1 MNNLLNKNIVSIAMI
16 FMAMLFWSCSDTYK
30 RVGEEA
36 QKKIFPQG
44 IAENFVLTYTEVR
57 EDLEPEDAKS
67 SKVISVLSSPI
78 SKDFTNLKFPYRTFP
93 NGLVLDVY
101 DAENRKSVISAD
113 YGIIYSATNLI
124 DLQGNVVV
132 DGYDGK
138 KLESPQLFYDQIN
151 EWIFTQEKFTY
162 TNPEEGTIMDGE
174 GMDLKYDKSLSY
186 VSAHKTYGFM
196 LIKDE
201 DIKEETNE

>member
-1 MNNLLNKNIVSIAMI
+1 MNKFLENNILSIAMI

-30 RVGEEA
+30 RVGDEA

-44 IAENFVLTYTEVR
+44 IGENFVLTYTESK
-57 EDLEPEDAKS
+57 EKLEPEDSKS

-78 SKDFTNLKFPYRTFP
+78 SEDFTNLIFPYRTFP
-93 NGLVLDVY
+93 DGLVLDIY
-101 DAENRKSVISAD
+101 DAENRKSVIKAD

-132 DGYDGK
+132 DGHDGK
-138 KLESPQLFYDQIN
+138 KLESPQLFYDQTN

-186 VSAHKTYGFM
+186 VSAHKTYGLM

-201 DIKEETNE
+201 NTKEEADE

>member
-1 MNNLLNKNIVSIAMI
+1 MKKILKNILSIAMV

-30 RVGEEA
+30 RVGAEA

-44 IAENFVLTYTEVR
+44 IGENFVLTYTEMR
-57 EDLEPEDAKS
+57 ESLKSEDSQS

-78 SKDFTNLKFPYRTFP
+78 SEDFTNLTFPYRTFP
-93 NGLVLDVY
+93 NGLVLDIY

-138 KLESPQLFYDQIN
+138 KLESPQLFYDQTN
-151 EWIFTQEKFTY
+151 EWIFTQKKFKY

-186 VSAHKTYGFM
+186 VSAHKTYGLM

-201 DIKEETNE
+201 GLNEQDNE